1 MFTSINNYQPKKK
14 YQFNPSQTS
23 HNINV
28 VDYRKGLIT
37 KQQLLES
44 ETSLKNGLKPKVYHN
59 PTIEILSNKWSY
71 KTI

>member
-1 MFTSINNYQPKKK
+1 MFKSNYNYQPKKR
-14 YQFNPSQTS
+14 YQFNPSQTL

-28 VDYRKGLIT
+28 VEWKKGLIT

-44 ETSLKNGLKPKVYHN
+44 ENSLKNGLTPKVYHN

>member
-1 MFTSINNYQPKKK
+1 MFTSTNNYQPKKH
-14 YQFNPSQTS
+14 YQFNPSKTI
-23 HNINV
+23 HNINK
-28 VDYRKGLIT
+28 VDYKRGLIT

-44 ETSLKNGLKPKVYHN
+44 ETSLNNGLKPKIYNN